1 MLHRQLRNALEEIF
15 SSDYVEEAL
24 SNRKIAH
31 LVLYDRPDDFK
42 QAVLGFQRLNFR
54 DEHVTYATELERDL
68 GFALVCSLL
77 DNETRDL
84 VAELGLNYL

>member
-54 DEHVTYATELERDL
+54 DEHVTYATER
-68 GFALVCSLL
+68 A
-77 DNETRDL
+77 R
-84 VAELGLNYL
+84 LGLRARMLSAR